1 LVSKERPVEAPV
13 YHLFRTTIDDV
24 WFCVVVDEETRLVSC
39 AFSPT
44 RYINGISALLKPL
57 PPGSDIREDDV
68 DAYALSVLHNLHQLY
83 EGTPVEARFPLSFDH
98 MSVFKRKALE
108 ATMMIPWGYVSSY
121 GEIARKLGKRGAA
134 RAVGRVE
141 ATNPFPLIVPCHR
154 VIRSTR
160 VLGAYGGGQEVK
172 RGLLEREGVR
182 FHGNRVARECFWTFP
197 S

>member
-1 LVSKERPVEAPV
+1 MSPVEAPV

-24 WFCVVVDEETRLVSC
+24 WFCVVVDKETRLVSC
-39 AFSPT
+39 TFSST
-44 RYINGISALLKPL
+44 GHANEISALLKPL
-57 PPGSDIREDDV
+57 SPGSDIREDDM

-83 EGTPVEARFPLSFDH
+83 EGTPVEAQFPLSFDH

-108 ATMMIPWGYVSSY
+108 ATMMIPRGYVSSY

-154 VIRSTR
+154 VILSTR